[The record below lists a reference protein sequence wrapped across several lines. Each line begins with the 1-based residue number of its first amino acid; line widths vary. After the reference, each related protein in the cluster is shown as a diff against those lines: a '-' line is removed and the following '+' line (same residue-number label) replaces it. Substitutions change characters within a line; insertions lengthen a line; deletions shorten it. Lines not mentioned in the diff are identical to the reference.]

1 MIYFLIGIVGTI
13 LWMAYE
19 MYTAPYM
26 DDDGRIIKPGNKLSD
41 IFKKKI

>member
-1 MIYFLIGIVGTI
+1 MIYFIIGIVGTI

-26 DDDGRIIKPGNKLSD
+26 DDDGRITKPSKKLSD
-41 IFKKKI
+41 LWRKQR